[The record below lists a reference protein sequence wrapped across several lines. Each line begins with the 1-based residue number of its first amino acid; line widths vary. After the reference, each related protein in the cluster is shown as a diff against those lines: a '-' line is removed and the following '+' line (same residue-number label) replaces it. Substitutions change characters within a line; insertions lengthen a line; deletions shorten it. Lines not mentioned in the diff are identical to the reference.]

1 MTETSSPKSKRAR
14 TQSSEPKPRTLL
26 AANRGEIAL
35 RIIRAGRELNM
46 NCIAIYSFED
56 RLSMH
61 RTRADKAYQ
70 IGSPETHSPVGAYL
84 SIPDIIAIARTK
96 DVTAIH
102 PGYGFLSE
110 NPQFSRACA
119 DAGIAFVGPPAH
131 VIESCGDKTKA
142 RTLAINAGVSVV
154 PGSDGPIK
162 TVAAAEAFAR
172 AHGLPIIIKAAN
184 GGGGRGMRVVRD
196 MESLPS
202 LFERAK
208 SESLSAFG
216 DDTLFI
222 EKLIERPRHIEVQIL
237 ADAHGNVVHLFERD
251 CSVQRRHQKVVE
263 YGPSFLPNDARKR
276 LFDDAIKLAKAVGY
290 VNAGTVEFLV
300 DANNNHYFIEI
311 NPRVQVEHC
320 VTEEITGI
328 DIVASQI
335 EIALGKSLPE
345 LGLTQE
351 KISMRGF
358 AIQCRIT
365 AENPSQNF
373 QPDSGRISMYRSPGG
388 NGIRLD
394 GGPCYAGAIISP
406 HYDSLLVK
414 CITVGRDYQVARRKM
429 LSALSEF
436 RVRGIHNNIDWLM
449 KLLTNSVFAAGGKVW
464 TTFIDDT
471 PELFK
476 DFEADIRCGQRLMRY
491 LGDLVVNGPSVVGQ
505 NGVPE
510 LRTDV
515 VIPTLPG
522 APPGAAT
529 VSCLTGWRNILVKDG
544 PVAFCAA
551 IRAHRGVLVTDTT
564 WRDAHQS
571 ILATRVRTIDLA
583 KIAPLTSHALS
594 NAFSLEC
601 WGGATFDV
609 SLRFLKECPWDRL
622 QTLRKLVPNIPF
634 QMLLRGANA
643 VGYTAYPDHIVYE
656 FCATA
661 VKYGM
666 DIFRVFDSLNY
677 VDNLKLGIDAVKKA
691 GGVAEA
697 AISYTGDVS
706 DLTKTRYNLQYYLEL
721 TDKLVADGIHILG
734 IKDMAGLLKPRAATM
749 LIGAIRK
756 KYPNLVIH
764 LHTHDTAGTGIA
776 TYLAAVAAGVDIVD
790 CAVDALSGQ
799 TSQPSMGAF
808 VSSVDDTGISPAAVQ
823 TLSSYWDQMRLL
835 YSPFES
841 TMPPSDSSIYYT
853 EMPGGQYTNLQFQS
867 RQLGL
872 GEQWSKIKIAY
883 AQANRLCGDIVKV
896 TPSSKVVGDLAQ
908 FMVAQNLSE
917 QDVYEKCETLS
928 FPQSVLE
935 YYQGFLG
942 QPPYGFPEPMR
953 SKILNSRGLK
963 PIEGRP
969 GASMPPLN
977 MNDLKAKLVEK
988 YGEVRD
994 VDVLSAAL
1002 YPKVFEEYM
1011 DAIGLYGEV
1020 TQIPTQYFLRP
1031 MDVGEEFQFDLEKD
1045 GKRMIVKFVA
1055 VGPLEDITGRR
1066 DVFFTVDGEAR
1077 VIDVPD
1083 KSGEDQ
1089 KTGKATSIKR
1099 PKADPKAKNECSA
1112 PMAGLVVDV
1121 NVKEGALVKMGQPIA
1136 VLSAMKM
1143 ETIITAPCDG
1153 VVGEIF
1159 VAGGDYIAANDLI
1172 VRIVE

>member
-1 MTETSSPKSKRAR
+1 MPHSSLTSKRAR
-14 TQSSEPKPRTLL
+14 TQSAEPKECTLL

-84 SIPDIIAIARTK
+84 SIPDIIEIAK
-96 DVTAIH
+96 AKNVTAIH

-110 NPQFSRACA
+110 NPQFARACA
-119 DAGIAFVGPPAH
+119 EAGIAFVGPSAA

-142 RTLAINAGVSVV
+142 RQLAINAGVSVV
-154 PGSDGPIK
+154 PGSDGPIN
-162 TVAAAEAFAR
+162 TVADAEAFAR

-237 ADAHGNVVHLFERD
+237 ADSQGNVVHLFERD

-263 YGPSFLPNDARKR
+263 YGPSFLPNEARQK

-300 DANNNHYFIEI
+300 DSDNNHYFIEI

-320 VTEEITGI
+320 VTEEITGV

-335 EIALGKSLPE
+335 EIALGKSLPD

-351 KISMRGF
+351 NISMRGF

-388 NGIRLD
+388 HGVRLD

-414 CITVGRDYQVARRKM
+414 CITVGSDYQVARRKM

-436 RVRGIHNNIDWLM
+436 RVRGIQNNIDWLM
-449 KLLTNSVFAAGGKVW
+449 KLLTNDVFAAGGKVW

-515 VIPTLPG
+515 VIPSLPD
-522 APPGAAT
+522 APANASS

-544 PVAFCAA
+544 PTAFCAA
-551 IRAHRGVLVTDTT
+551 IRAHEGVLVTDTT

-643 VGYTAYPDHIVYE
+643 VGYTAYPDHVVYE

-706 DLTKTRYNLQYYLEL
+706 DLTKTRYNLQYYLDL

-734 IKDMAGLLKPRAATM
+734 IKDMAGLLKPKAAKM
-749 LIGAIRK
+749 LIGAIRE
-756 KYPNLVIH
+756 KYPDLVIH

-790 CAVDALSGQ
+790 CAIDALSGQ

-808 VSSVDDTGISPAAVQ
+808 VSSVDGTGISSAAVQ

-841 TMPPSDSSIYYT
+841 PMPPSDSSIYYT

-872 GEQWSKIKIAY
+872 GEQWTKIKAAY

-908 FMVAQNLSE
+908 FMVAQNLTE
-917 QDVYEKCETLS
+917 QDVIDKCETLS

-953 SKILNSRGLK
+953 SKILNARGLK
-963 PIEGRP
+963 SIEGRP
-969 GASMPPLN
+969 GASMAPLN
-977 MNDLKAKLVEK
+977 MNDLRTKLVEK
-988 YGEVRD
+988 YGEIRD

-1011 DAIGLYGEV
+1011 DAVSLYGEV

-1045 GKRMIVKFVA
+1045 GQRMIIKFVA

-1083 KSGEDQ
+1083 KSGDEQ

-1143 ETIITAPCDG
+1143 ETIVTAPCDG
-1153 VVGEIF
+1153 VVGQVF